1 MERQIGEIFTLK
13 GVKLKVVES
22 KENDCTGCYF
32 FDERTACSFPW
43 VRNAIGFCNPFFRKD
58 MTYVIFKRIK

>member
-1 MERQIGEIFTLK
+1 MERKIGEIFTLD
-13 GVKLKVVES
+13 GVNFEVVQA
-22 KENDCTGCYF
+22 KDNDCTECYF

-58 MTYVIFKRIK
+58 MTYVIFKEI